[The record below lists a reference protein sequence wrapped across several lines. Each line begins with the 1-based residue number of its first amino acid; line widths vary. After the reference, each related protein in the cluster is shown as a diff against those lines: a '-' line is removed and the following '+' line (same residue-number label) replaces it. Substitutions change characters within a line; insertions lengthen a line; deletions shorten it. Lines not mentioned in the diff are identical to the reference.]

1 MKIFSQ
7 GLVNASERFF
17 HSLYTS
23 AAGDQFLNG
32 DPLRD
37 SPPSPLGLD
46 PTTEFIFGIAI
57 GLLILFVFFYMTRNI
72 ILKKDLDTSSLPIL
86 S

>member
-1 MKIFSQ
+1 MKVFSQ

-23 AAGDQFLNG
+23 AAGDQYLDGN
-32 DPLRD
+32 PVRD
-37 SPPSPLGLD
+37 SPLPAFGSDPAAEFLFGL
-46 PTTEFIFGIAI
+46 AI
-57 GLLILFVFFYMTRNI
+57 GLLILFVFVYMTRKIVLNRN
-72 ILKKDLDTSSLPIL
+72 LDTSSLPIL